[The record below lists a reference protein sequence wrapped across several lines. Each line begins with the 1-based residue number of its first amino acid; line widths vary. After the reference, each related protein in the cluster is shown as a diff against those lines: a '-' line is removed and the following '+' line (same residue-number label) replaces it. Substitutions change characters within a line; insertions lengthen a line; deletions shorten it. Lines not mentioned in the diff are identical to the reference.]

1 MQGREAGGKSRHAA
15 ALAFLGWYLM
25 FPPVDY
31 RNSTVLSTTSFK
43 YWENYRSFDS
53 AIECNDFRDA
63 NISRIAAITSEPIDE
78 QEERHDDQVLK
89 WGVGTSKKNR
99 GIGLKRARASL
110 CIATDDPRLK
120 GN

>member
-1 MQGREAGGKSRHAA
+1 MKPRHAA
-15 ALAFLGWYLM
+15 ALALVGWYLM

-31 RNSTVLSTTSFK
+31 PNNTVLAMASFR

-53 AIECNDFRDA
+53 AIECNDYRNA
-63 NISRIAAITSEPIDE
+63 NIREIAALDSKPVNK
-78 QEERHDDQVLK
+78 QEERHADQVLK
-89 WGVGTSKKNR
+89 WGVGTSQKTR

-120 GN
+120 PN